1 MKRTRIYTYG
11 GKPAR
16 RNLTVAELITL
27 KGKTRLSQTCPGTQE
42 EAAAC
47 EAAGVDVL
55 STASD
60 RMRGWKPGGSRKTSG
75 LRISRTDRR
84 SPYRHA

>member
-16 RNLTVAELITL
+16 RNLTVAESIAQ
-27 KGKTRLSQTCPGTQE
+27 KGTGKLCQTCPGTEE

-47 EAAGVDVL
+47 EALDA
-55 STASD
+55 
-60 RMRGWKPGGSRKTSG
+60 RPIFHR
-75 LRISRTDRR
+75 
-84 SPYRHA
+84 